1 MYMDNALNEYS
12 HAQRGD
18 GILRRMNVYMHHA
31 LKVHSMVN
39 KYINNCDKRTYT

>member
-18 GILRRMNVYMHHA
+18 GILRRMNVCMHHA
-31 LKVHSMVN
+31 LN
-39 KYINNCDKRTYT
+39 ECKYTCTVW

>member
-18 GILRRMNVYMHHA
+18 GILRRMNVYNYAPCAERM
-31 LKVHSMVN
+31 
-39 KYINNCDKRTYT
+39 